1 MIWNLLNR
9 RKKLSSKNRSLRL
22 QILTN
27 MALRGKTYDEIYS
40 KAMSWGRTEQTAK
53 SYMVS
58 ILARIGTLKGKSN
71 LVVSSGLNQ
80 S

>member
-1 MIWNLLNR
+1 
-9 RKKLSSKNRSLRL
+9 
-22 QILTN
+22 

>member
-1 MIWNLLNR
+1 M
-9 RKKLSSKNRSLRL
+9 SSKNRSLRL

-40 KAMSWGRTEQTAK
+40 KAMSWGITEQTAK

-58 ILARIGTLKGKSN
+58 ILARIGRLKGKPN